1 MNRLLGLVLCV
12 AAAGYLG
19 ACALLFFKQRS
30 LIYFP
35 PRMAALRAPQ
45 VTTLA
50 VPDALLVV
58 SQRPRPGPKALIYL
72 GGNAEDVS
80 ASLPQL
86 AQAFPERSLF
96 LLHYR
101 GYAGSSGS
109 PSEAALVADALALFD
124 KVAADHED
132 VAIVG
137 RSLGSGIA
145 VQVAAARRVSKL
157 VLVTPYDSLVDLAAS
172 HFPYFPV
179 RWLLRDKYESWRH
192 APRVGAPVLVVAAGD
207 DEIIPRRSTDLLAS
221 RFAPGRVS
229 LRVIEGSGHNTLS
242 DSAAYTAALQWAQ

>member
-1 MNRLLGLVLCV
+1 MCV
-12 AAAGYLG
+12 ALAGYLG
-19 ACALLFFKQRS
+19 VCVLLFLKQRS
-30 LIYFP
+30 FIYFP
-35 PRMAALRAPQ
+35 PQGAALQAPQ
-45 VTTLA
+45 VATLA
-50 VPDALLVV
+50 VPGALLRV
-58 SQRPRPGPKALIYL
+58 SQRPAPGRKALIYF

-132 VAIVG
+132 VALVG
-137 RSLGSGIA
+137 RSLGSGVA
-145 VQVAAARRVSKL
+145 VQVAAARPVGKL
-157 VLVTPYDSLVDLAAS
+157 VLVTPYDSLAGLAAS

-179 RWLLRDKYESWRH
+179 HWLLRDRYESWRH
-192 APRVGAPVLVVAAGD
+192 APRVSAPVLIVAAED
-207 DEIIPRRSTDLLAS
+207 DEIIPRKSTELLAT
-221 RFAPGRVS
+221 RFAPERVS
-229 LRVIEGSGHNTLS
+229 LRVIEGTGHNTIS
-242 DSAAYTAALQWAQ
+242 GSAAYVAALQWAR